1 MATVE
6 EILDEIRR
14 HSREEREVLFR
25 TLEYERAK
33 GGVQGGSRR
42 QPVPGLTLTPTASWR
57 KSMRGGAEGRGR
69 YQSGSPCIILS

>member
-33 GGVQGGSRR
+33 GGCRAVQEGSRFL
-42 QPVPGLTLTPTASWR
+42 G
-57 KSMRGGAEGRGR
+57 
-69 YQSGSPCIILS
+69 